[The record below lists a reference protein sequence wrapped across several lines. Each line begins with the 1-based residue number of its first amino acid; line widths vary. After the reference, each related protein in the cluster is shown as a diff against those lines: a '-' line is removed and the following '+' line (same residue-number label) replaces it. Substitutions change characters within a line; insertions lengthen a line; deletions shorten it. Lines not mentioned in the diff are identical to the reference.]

1 MSKNFEERLKAALA
15 RREAK
20 ERASESEL
28 EDRKRSEEIQEE
40 ILDSAIEDWNSRI
53 LPSINSCIRRAN
65 DILNTKD
72 FRLHSAS
79 ASLYRII
86 HPTRHPPWL
95 DFPGVEITAIHQ
107 TGPIALQLAGAAR
120 SKPTGQDMAQSP
132 RLQLGIIG
140 PNARFTVMFNYE
152 AKRHEPMDTKDVKE
166 EDIENTVAEFLEA
179 VIAGE
184 ARV

>member
-1 MSKNFEERLKAALA
+1 MNWKTANAVKEYRKKSLIVPLRTGIVGFCQALIA
-15 RREAK
+15 VLGGLTIYSMQ
-20 ERASESEL
+20 RASG
-28 EDRKRSEEIQEE
+28 
-40 ILDSAIEDWNSRI
+40 
-53 LPSINSCIRRAN
+53 CIPRQRRC
-65 DILNTKD
+65 IVLFT
-72 FRLHSAS
+72 R
-79 ASLYRII
+79 
-86 HPTRHPPWL
+86 RHPPSL

-107 TGPIALQLAGAAR
+107 TGPIAPQLAGAAR